1 MDENSHPSQEN
12 ELIEEDI
19 PGCQLNFSELASY
32 RVEQLKFWLSCRGDS
47 LKNLPTKAAC
57 IQRINNY
64 VKNGLKDKI
73 TDPTPLNI
81 YSKTKSLKRD
91 HNPET
96 SHDNLVSSPS
106 SDAQYMKGNYWM
118 TNSKQLQWS
127 KSLQHAPIFTIKE
140 NKRNFSAHLEKQE
153 RPRKEPKI
161 CYLITFWTV
170 MNVVMTSN
178 TFTLELYA
186 VHHTQNP
193 SFTN

>member
-1 MDENSHPSQEN
+1 MS
-12 ELIEEDI
+12 
-19 PGCQLNFSELASY
+19 CFSKLASY

-140 NKRNFSAHLEKQE
+140 NKRIFQLIWKNRKDPEKS
-153 RPRKEPKI
+153 RKSVI
-161 CYLITFWTV
+161 
-170 MNVVMTSN
+170 
-178 TFTLELYA
+178 
-186 VHHTQNP
+186 
-193 SFTN
+193 